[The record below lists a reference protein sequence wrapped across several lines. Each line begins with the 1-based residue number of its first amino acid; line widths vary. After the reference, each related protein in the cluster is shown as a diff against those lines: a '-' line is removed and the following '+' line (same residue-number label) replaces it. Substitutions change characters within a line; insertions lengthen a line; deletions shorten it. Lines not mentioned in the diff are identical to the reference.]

1 MALFV
6 VNINEHVNAQIHADY
21 DSKILTVCSIDVAVG
36 ANYRVR
42 VRDMI
47 DAFVRVLSSQ
57 FPDYRIDE
65 TVKCAQRV

>member
-1 MALFV
+1 MGMALFV
-6 VNINEHVNAQIHADY
+6 VNINSHVDAHVHADY
-21 DSKILTVCSIDVAVG
+21 DSKTLTVCSIDVAAG

-57 FPDYRIDE
+57 FPEYRIDE
-65 TVKCAQRV
+65 TVTIG